1 MKVPISDIK
10 PPRGKLRNPSAVAVY
25 AQRLRAGEQAP
36 PITLWK
42 LKTGLF
48 KFYIEDGDHR
58 YLAAQSI
65 GAQFIA
71 ARRFVIAS
79 SRNKNRSH
87 RNSRTLHTNQLPTVA
102 IVKAALQTQ
111 RRRNAPGE
119 VGDIA
124 CAVALERLLSVLNG
138 CDEATRPRSAL
149 DCMFDSIFHGPVPL
163 LTGKRTNFIEP
174 NERVLYPSQVKI
186 VECPR
191 QRCTTHPPRR
201 TCDARNGD
209 HEVSRFR
216 ERDIRRAMRA
226 VEKAGKQ
233 AASVEIDVDGK
244 IIIVIVGTPGDGN
257 KETELDRWIEK
268 HHAHDA

>member
-1 MKVPISDIK
+1 MKIPISDIK

-42 LKTGLF
+42 LRTGLF

-149 DCMFDSIFHGPVPL
+149 DCMFDSIFHRL
-163 LTGKRTNFIEP
+163 LTSRAD
-174 NERVLYPSQVKI
+174 S
-186 VECPR
+186 PR
-191 QRCTTHPPRR
+191 ASWAGSCLGVRCAPWALGHRHRLCCVVACCRLFRGARR
-201 TCDARNGD
+201 TW
-209 HEVSRFR
+209 
-216 ERDIRRAMRA
+216 RRPR
-226 VEKAGKQ
+226 
-233 AASVEIDVDGK
+233 
-244 IIIVIVGTPGDGN
+244 T
-257 KETELDRWIEK
+257 
-268 HHAHDA
+268 